1 MRAALPVDTV
11 ELRAGGQAPAP
22 GSRHR
27 LRRQTLALLVA
38 AALEDEAAGLRLH
51 ALAEP
56 MGPCALALLGLVRAL
71 HCEGECSP
79 DSFLRI
85 SALIARTSVQTA
97 RPAPGQ
103 LYARPSLRMPDRWT
117 PRTGPINLARRPS
130 DDMGPDARRHA
141 RAGHRFHFPRLVGA
155 AETGRQGWGQAVRK
169 CPGARSRLGS
179 RALWGPPAARRRARE
194 RRAARDRAGRRG
206 VGGSGPGREPAR
218 AHRFAGSEHR
228 PE

>member
-11 ELRAGGQAPAP
+11 ELRAAGQAPAP

-38 AALEDEAAGLRLH
+38 AALEDEAAGLRLN
-51 ALAEP
+51 ALAEHV
-56 MGPCALALLGLVRAL
+56 GPCALALLGLVRAL

-141 RAGHRFHFPRLVGA
+141 CTGHRFHISRLA
-155 AETGRQGWGQAVRK
+155 RATETGRQGWGQAVRK
-169 CPGARSRLGS
+169 CPGTRARLGS
-179 RALWGPPAARRRARE
+179 RALWRPSASRRRACEWRPP
-194 RRAARDRAGRRG
+194 RDRTGRRG
-206 VGGSGPGREPAR
+206 LGASGRGGKP
-218 AHRFAGSEHR
+218 
-228 PE
+228 